1 MFIAT
6 ETTAD
11 PATMR
16 FLPGRSV
23 TGSGTADFAD
33 VESAKRSPLAERL
46 FAIDTVAA
54 VALGADYVTVTKAAD
69 ADWQDL
75 KAAVLAAIM
84 EHFVEGKPALLA
96 AAAAE
101 SPESPESPGATG
113 AAGADTEVVAQ
124 IKELIETRIAPAV
137 AQSGGE
143 IAFRGFEDGIVLLD
157 LEGPAAG
164 FKDGIANMLRHY
176 VPEVTAVRPYE
187 EHARLQKAELNT
199 PVALAV
205 RKILDEQI
213 NPGVASHGGHI
224 ALIDVKDDT
233 VFIRLEGGCQGCG
246 MADVTLKQGIEQT
259 IRQTVPSITAVLDVT
274 DHAGGANPYYQPGK
288 GGVSP
293 I

>member
-11 PATMR
+11 PATLR

-33 VESAKRSPLAERL
+33 AESAKRSPLAERL
-46 FAIDTVAA
+46 FAIDTIAA
-54 VALGADYVTVTKAAD
+54 VSLGADFIIVTKAAD
-69 ADWQDL
+69 ADWRDL

-96 AAAAE
+96 AAAD
-101 SPESPESPGATG
+101 ESPGE
-113 AAGADTEVVAQ
+113 AGEDTELVAQ

-157 LEGPAAG
+157 IEGPAVG
-164 FKDGIANMLRHY
+164 LKDGIANMLQHY
-176 VPEVTAVRPYE
+176 VPEVTGVRPYE
-187 EHARLQKAELNT
+187 EYARLQKAELNT

-259 IRQTVPSITAVLDVT
+259 IRQTVPSIAAVLDVT
-274 DHAGGANPYYQPGK
+274 DHAGGSNPYYQPGK

>member
-11 PATMR
+11 PATIR

-33 VESAKRSPLAERL
+33 AESAKRSPLAERL
-46 FAIDTVAA
+46 FAIDTIAA
-54 VALGADYVTVTKAAD
+54 VSLGADFITVTKAAD
-69 ADWQDL
+69 ADWGDL

-96 AAAAE
+96 AAAD
-101 SPESPESPGATG
+101 ESPGE
-113 AAGADTEVVAQ
+113 AGEDTELVAQ

-157 LEGPAAG
+157 IKGPAVG
-164 FKDGIANMLRHY
+164 LKDGIANMLQHY
-176 VPEVTAVRPYE
+176 VPEVTGVRPYE
-187 EHARLQKAELNT
+187 EYARLQKAELNT
-199 PVALAV
+199 PVALEV

-246 MADVTLKQGIEQT
+246 MADVTLKHGIET
-259 IRQTVPSITAVLDVT
+259 AIRQAVPAITQVLDVT
-274 DHAGGANPYYQPGK
+274 DHAGGDNPYYQAGK
-288 GGVSP
+288 GGASP
-293 I
+293 F

>member
-11 PATMR
+11 PATIR

-33 VESAKRSPLAERL
+33 AESAKRSPLAERL
-46 FAIDTVAA
+46 FAIDAVAA
-54 VALGADYVTVTKAAD
+54 VSLGADFITVTKTD
-69 ADWQDL
+69 EADWRDL

-101 SPESPESPGATG
+101 SPGE
-113 AAGADTEVVAQ
+113 AGEDSEVVAQ
-124 IKELIETRIAPAV
+124 IKELIETRIAPGV
-137 AQSGGE
+137 AQSGGK

-157 LEGPAAG
+157 IEGPAVG
-164 FKDGIANMLRHY
+164 LKDGIANMLQHY
-176 VPEVTAVRPYE
+176 VPEVTGVRPYE
-187 EHARLQKAELNT
+187 EYTRLQKAELNT
-199 PVALAV
+199 PVALEV
-205 RKILDEQI
+205 RKLLDEQI

-274 DHAGGANPYYQPGK
+274 DHAGGSNPYYQPGK

-293 I
+293 F